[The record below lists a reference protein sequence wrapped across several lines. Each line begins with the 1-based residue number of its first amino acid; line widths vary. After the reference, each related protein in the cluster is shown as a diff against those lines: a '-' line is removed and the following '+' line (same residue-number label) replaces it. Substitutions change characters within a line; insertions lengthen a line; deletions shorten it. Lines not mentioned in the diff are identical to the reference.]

1 MPLHIDGDKQ
11 PQMAYKFF
19 HDAFNMENIEAVF
32 SAIKHRLFASLYYKM
47 SGCYHSKMDG
57 ETLLKWRTMIVHRA
71 FFLTPLPWSDL

>member
-11 PQMAYKFF
+11 HQMAYKFF

-32 SAIKHRLFASLYYKM
+32 SAIKHRLFASLYYKT

-57 ETLLKWRTMIVHRA
+57 ETFLKWRTMIVYRA